1 MYRMVWRAGFLVLL
15 LLLLSHPTTSPCYL
29 HISDACGYKNTTVL
43 VPVELVDVHNS
54 SITGIEFELTFDE
67 HVINLTGVQN
77 GVLTAQPEWDSPRD
91 RVAGSKHVIGVV
103 GTRSKAISNISR
115 GSVLL
120 LNFSVTGSPGEK
132 TWMNI
137 SNIKLVN
144 ASTFRYN
151 SVAVSQRNGSFSVC
165 APSTGC
171 LYGTVTYACNGS
183 GVEGADIELKLTDK
197 HSSYKKSTI
206 TGSDGGYRFTE
217 VPYGNYTVS
226 VMKEGFLNNSTSLS
240 LASPA
245 ITVET
250 ISISSPMK
258 ENLNNE
264 GGHGPAGSVDIFA
277 KIKTLIHNLFIWQ

>member
-15 LLLLSHPTTSPCYL
+15 LLLLSLPTASPCYL

-54 SITGIEFELTFDE
+54 SITGIEFELAFDE
-67 HVINLTGVQN
+67 HVISLTGVQN
-77 GVLTAQPEWDSPRD
+77 GVLTAQPEWDNPRK
-91 RVAGSKHVIGVV
+91 RAESGKYVIGVV
-103 GTRSKAISNISR
+103 GTSSKAISNISR

-206 TGSDGGYRFTE
+206 TDSDGGYRFTE

-226 VMKEGFLNNSTSLS
+226 VAKEGFLNNSTSLS
-240 LASPA
+240 LASPV
-245 ITVET
+245 ITVDT

-258 ENLNNE
+258 EDLNN
-264 GGHGPAGSVDIFA
+264 GSRPAGSGDIFA

>member
-15 LLLLSHPTTSPCYL
+15 LLLFSLPTASPCYL

-54 SITGIEFELTFDE
+54 SITGIEFELAFDE
-67 HVINLTGVQN
+67 HVISLTGVQN
-77 GVLTAQPEWDSPRD
+77 GVLTAQPEWDNPRK
-91 RVAGSKHVIGVV
+91 RAEGGKYVIGVV
-103 GTRSKAISNISR
+103 GTSSKAISNISR

-206 TGSDGGYRFTE
+206 TDSDGGYRFTE

-226 VMKEGFLNNSTSLS
+226 VAKEGFLNNSTSLS
-240 LASPA
+240 LASPV
-245 ITVET
+245 ITVDT

-258 ENLNNE
+258 EDLNN
-264 GGHGPAGSVDIFA
+264 GSRPAGSGDIFA